1 MKAFLFTYHYIM
13 LEFLFGLYL
22 FYGMTLWNL
31 HRADRFWLRLILG
44 FACVLTLTGA
54 ASWAYLFWGQNAL
67 GRSTIYIALF
77 AATIV
82 HVRLCFDEPF
92 LTILFCC
99 SVAYAAQNL
108 CYKLYLTVVCGAELL
123 RFSGGSFPFDVYS
136 RLFHHGFYVAAALVL
151 YWLFLRRAARLAAI
165 CRLDRQML
173 SLSVVV
179 LLITAILCSV
189 EDVYFARLS
198 IGWENQFEHT
208 ALFALRQS
216 GNLFS
221 VTCCAIVLLLAWRT
235 IEQRELAQEVEY
247 LQHTIRQSQRQYE
260 ISRDTIERINIKCHD
275 IKYQIASL
283 AAQGRPLGP
292 DAVYDLEKAISIY
305 DTRIETHNQ
314 LLDVLLTEKSLYCE
328 QNGIQLSC
336 MVDGEKLAFLE
347 NSDLYCLFGNVI
359 DNALEAVAAVPQRE
373 RRIINLVV
381 KARGCMLLIQQDN
394 YFDGTLTFQNGLPL
408 TTKADT
414 SCHGFGLRSIQMIV
428 HKYDGELTAH
438 VDGDVFH
445 LNILFSLSDR

>member
-1 MKAFLFTYHYIM
+1 MEAFLFTYHYIM

-54 ASWAYLFWGQNAL
+54 SSWAYLFWGQNAL

-77 AATIV
+77 AATIA

-208 ALFALRQS
+208 ALFVLRQA

>member
-1 MKAFLFTYHYIM
+1 MEAFLFTYHYIM

-77 AATIV
+77 AATIA

-198 IGWENQFEHT
+198 TGWENQFEHT
-208 ALFALRQS
+208 ALFVLRQA

-394 YFDGTLTFQNGLPL
+394 CFDGTLTFQNGLPL

>member
-1 MKAFLFTYHYIM
+1 MEAFLFTYHYIM

-77 AATIV
+77 AATIA

-136 RLFHHGFYVAAALVL
+136 VLFHHGFYVAAALVL

-198 IGWENQFEHT
+198 TGWENQFEHT
-208 ALFALRQS
+208 ALFVLRQA

-260 ISRDTIERINIKCHD
+260 ISRDTIERINIKCHG

>member
-1 MKAFLFTYHYIM
+1 MEAFLFTYHYIM

-77 AATIV
+77 AATIA

-198 IGWENQFEHT
+198 TGWENQFEHT
-208 ALFALRQS
+208 ALFVLRQA

>member
-1 MKAFLFTYHYIM
+1 MEAFLFTYHYIM

-44 FACVLTLTGA
+44 FACVLTLTAA
-54 ASWAYLFWGQNAL
+54 ASWAYLFWGQNVL

-77 AATIV
+77 AATIA
-82 HVRLCFDEPF
+82 HIQLCFDEPF

-108 CYKLYLTVVCGAELL
+108 CYKLYLTVVCTAELL
-123 RFSGGSFPFDVYS
+123 RFSGYSFPLDVYS
-136 RLFHHGFYVAAALVL
+136 GLFHHGFYVAVALVL
-151 YWLFLRRAARLAAI
+151 YRLFLRRVARLAAS

-208 ALFALRQS
+208 ALFVLRQS

-247 LQHTIRQSQRQYE
+247 LQHTIHQSQRQYE

-283 AAQGRPLGP
+283 AVQGRPLGP
-292 DAVYDLEKAISIY
+292 DAVCDLEKAISIY

-381 KARGCMLLIQQDN
+381 KARGSMLLIQQDN

-445 LNILFSLSDR
+445 LNILFSLADR

>member
-1 MKAFLFTYHYIM
+1 MEAFLFTYHYIM

-77 AATIV
+77 AATIA

-208 ALFALRQS
+208 ALFVLRQA

-292 DAVYDLEKAISIY
+292 DAVYGLEKAISIY

>member
-1 MKAFLFTYHYIM
+1 MEAFLFTYHYIM

-77 AATIV
+77 AATIA

-136 RLFHHGFYVAAALVL
+136 VLFHHGFYVAAALVL

-198 IGWENQFEHT
+198 TGWENQFEHT
-208 ALFALRQS
+208 ALFVLRQA

-394 YFDGTLTFQNGLPL
+394 YFDGTLTFQNGLPM

>member
-1 MKAFLFTYHYIM
+1 MEAFLFTYHYIM

-77 AATIV
+77 AATIA

-136 RLFHHGFYVAAALVL
+136 VLFHHGFYVAAALVL

-208 ALFALRQS
+208 ALFVLRQA

>member
-1 MKAFLFTYHYIM
+1 MEAFLFTYHYIM

-77 AATIV
+77 AATIA

-136 RLFHHGFYVAAALVL
+136 VLFHHGFYVAAALVL

-179 LLITAILCSV
+179 LLITAILCSA

-198 IGWENQFEHT
+198 TGWENQFEHT
-208 ALFALRQS
+208 ALFVLRQS

>member
-1 MKAFLFTYHYIM
+1 M
-13 LEFLFGLYL
+13 
-22 FYGMTLWNL
+22 
-31 HRADRFWLRLILG
+31 
-44 FACVLTLTGA
+44 
-54 ASWAYLFWGQNAL
+54 
-67 GRSTIYIALF
+67 
-77 AATIV
+77 
-82 HVRLCFDEPF
+82 
-92 LTILFCC
+92 
-99 SVAYAAQNL
+99 
-108 CYKLYLTVVCGAELL
+108 
-123 RFSGGSFPFDVYS
+123 
-136 RLFHHGFYVAAALVL
+136 
-151 YWLFLRRAARLAAI
+151 
-165 CRLDRQML
+165 
-173 SLSVVV
+173 
-179 LLITAILCSV
+179 
-189 EDVYFARLS
+189 
-198 IGWENQFEHT
+198 
-208 ALFALRQS
+208 
-216 GNLFS
+216 
-221 VTCCAIVLLLAWRT
+221 
-235 IEQRELAQEVEY
+235 
-247 LQHTIRQSQRQYE
+247 
-260 ISRDTIERINIKCHD
+260 
-275 IKYQIASL
+275 
-283 AAQGRPLGP
+283 
-292 DAVYDLEKAISIY
+292 YDLEKAISIY

-381 KARGCMLLIQQDN
+381 KARGRMLLIQQDN

>member
-1 MKAFLFTYHYIM
+1 MEAFLFTYHYIM

-54 ASWAYLFWGQNAL
+54 SSWAYLFWGQNAL

-77 AATIV
+77 AATIA

-198 IGWENQFEHT
+198 TGWENQFEHT
-208 ALFALRQS
+208 ALFVLRQA